1 MKSNLWSPN
10 HYQSRHVPQFNAGRV
25 FHLNI
30 GTMETKIKFLDAAA
44 CHYSMIAPATSAH
57 LMLQRN
63 YEAVVKSVPIYV
75 EGSRACKAC
84 GTILIPG
91 STSRTSI
98 IHEKATK
105 NKIRSKKPGKDARD
119 GTPMKFVRIDCLIC
133 HRYERKPLQGSGGP
147 NIKKPSVSNTRT
159 VPSVSGFADK
169 EPSDMPQSARVGTAS
184 ASGKQRAKAR
194 KHGGLQAMLEK
205 TKVSANS
212 SSGFG
217 LDLLDL
223 MKQS

>member
-1 MKSNLWSPN
+1 ME
-10 HYQSRHVPQFNAGRV
+10 
-25 FHLNI
+25 I
-30 GTMETKIKFLDAAA
+30 ETMEAKIKFLNASA
-44 CHYSMIAPATSAH
+44 CHYSVIAPATSAH

-63 YEAVVKSVPIYV
+63 SEAADNSVPLRV
-75 EGSRACKAC
+75 DGSRACRAC

-98 IHEKATK
+98 VHEKAIKTR
-105 NKIRSKKPGKDARD
+105 IRSSRHGKDDRA
-119 GTPMKFVRIDCLIC
+119 GTPTKSVRVECLIC
-133 HRYERKPLQGSGGP
+133 HRYEKKPLQDSSGT

-184 ASGKQRAKAR
+184 ASSKQRAKAR
-194 KHGGLQAMLEK
+194 RHGGLQAMLEK

-212 SSGFG
+212 SPGFG

>member
-1 MKSNLWSPN
+1 
-10 HYQSRHVPQFNAGRV
+10 
-25 FHLNI
+25 
-30 GTMETKIKFLDAAA
+30 MEAKTKFLDSSA
-44 CHYSMIAPATSAH
+44 CYYSVIAPATSAH

-63 YEAVVKSVPIYV
+63 FEAADNSVPLQV
-75 EGSRACKAC
+75 KGSRACRAC

-98 IHEKATK
+98 VHEKATK
-105 NKIRSKKPGKDARD
+105 TRIRSRKHGKDDRA
-119 GTPMKFVRIDCLIC
+119 GTPIKSVRVDCLIC
-133 HRYERKPLQGSGGP
+133 HRYEKKQLQDSRGT
-147 NIKKPSVSNTRT
+147 NIKKPSVLNTRT

-169 EPSDMPQSARVGTAS
+169 ELSDMPQSARVGTAS
-184 ASGKQRAKAR
+184 ASSKQRAKAR

-205 TKVSANS
+205 TKVSVNS
-212 SSGFG
+212 SPGFG

>member
-1 MKSNLWSPN
+1 MDIKAL
-10 HYQSRHVPQFNAGRV
+10 
-25 FHLNI
+25 
-30 GTMETKIKFLDAAA
+30 ETKIQFLEAAG

-63 YEAVVKSVPIYV
+63 SEAANNSVPV
-75 EGSRACKAC
+75 QKSGACRAC

-98 IHEKATK
+98 VHEQSSKTK
-105 NKIRSKKPGKDARD
+105 VHTKKHSKDDSARKPI
-119 GTPMKFVRIDCLIC
+119 KFVRVDCLVC
-133 HRYERKPLQGSGGP
+133 HRYERMPLQGSSRPNVKKLSVLNTGP
-147 NIKKPSVSNTRT
+147 LT
-159 VPSVSGFADK
+159 SVSGFADK

-184 ASGKQRAKAR
+184 ASSKQRAKAR

-205 TKVSANS
+205 SKVSANS
-212 SSGFG
+212 SPGFG

-223 MKQS
+223 MKQL

>member
-1 MKSNLWSPN
+1 MDIKAL
-10 HYQSRHVPQFNAGRV
+10 
-25 FHLNI
+25 
-30 GTMETKIKFLDAAA
+30 ETKIKFLDAAA
-44 CHYSMIAPATSAH
+44 FHYSMIAPATSAH

-63 YEAVVKSVPIYV
+63 FEAANNSVPV
-75 EGSRACKAC
+75 QRSGACRAC
-84 GTILIPG
+84 GTTLISG

-98 IHEKATK
+98 VHEPSTTTEVHSRKHGNDDSA
-105 NKIRSKKPGKDARD
+105 RKPI
-119 GTPMKFVRIDCLIC
+119 KFLRVDCLIC
-133 HRYERKPLQGSGGP
+133 RRYERKPLQGPSRP
-147 NIKKPSVSNTRT
+147 NVKKLSALKPGTLPSVG
-159 VPSVSGFADK
+159 GFAAK
-169 EPSDMPQSARVGTAS
+169 EPLDMPQSARVGTAS
-184 ASGKQRAKAR
+184 ASSKQRAKAR